1 MVQRGSRPGW
11 LSRTHH
17 PVSADYAG
25 RHPRGRGQAAMF
37 LYMSPD
43 PRFVCFPNT
52 VSTIAEIGVRTRQCG
67 VQDASQPAQK
77 ERCSRLSATHVYCRC
92 LLKYPGIQINC
103 AGAAHTGGTRPEP
116 AA

>member
-1 MVQRGSRPGW
+1 MQRGSRPGW

-37 LYMSPD
+37 LYMPTD

-52 VSTIAEIGVRTRQCG
+52 VPTIAEIGARTRQYG
-67 VQDASQPAQK
+67 VQDASQLAQK
-77 ERCSRLSATHVYCRC
+77 EQCSRLSATYV
-92 LLKYPGIQINC
+92 
-103 AGAAHTGGTRPEP
+103 
-116 AA
+116 